1 MKSGCYISAS
11 EAEFGT
17 SYCVKNTCVHVAP
30 ASSQCQVW
38 HCVCYFYK
46 KRRTNENLEDFK
58 VRSLL
63 ETCETSARSQHF
75 EELCGVFRNTLMY
88 RLRGTQ
94 WRKYA
99 LPGGGNTPISL
110 LGVTSCSN
118 SQGHILLFKPEGLN
132 LEVPNPGSAMSHYKS
147 EGSQD
152 DFTKIFLFLFHF
164 TETGRIGE
172 RRKKESM
179 SFPGFKPST
188 AARTVTFSAQTSYY
202 WAATRDYFLCCQL
215 IKSYNHNKR
224 LHSD

>member
-1 MKSGCYISAS
+1 MKLGCYISAS

-17 SYCVKNTCVHVAP
+17 SCCVKNTYVHVAR

-46 KRRTNENLEDFK
+46 KRRTNEILQDFK

-88 RLRGTQ
+88 RLRRTQ
-94 WRKYA
+94 WRKYV
-99 LPGGGNTPISL
+99 LPWGGNTPISL

-132 LEVPNPGSAMSHYKS
+132 TEIPNPGSGMSHYKS
-147 EGSQD
+147 EWSQD
-152 DFTKIFLFLFHF
+152 DFTKMFLFPFHF

-172 RRKKESM
+172 RRKKRVHVI
-179 SFPGFKPST
+179 PG
-188 AARTVTFSAQTSYY
+188 
-202 WAATRDYFLCCQL
+202 
-215 IKSYNHNKR
+215 I
-224 LHSD
+224 